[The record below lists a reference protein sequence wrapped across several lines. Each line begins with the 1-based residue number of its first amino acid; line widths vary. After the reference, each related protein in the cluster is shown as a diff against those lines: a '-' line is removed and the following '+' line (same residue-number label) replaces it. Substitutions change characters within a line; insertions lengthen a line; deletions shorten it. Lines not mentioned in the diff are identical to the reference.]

1 MPWYLREQTEKHLR
15 ADSILTKTSI
25 RVRSITAQADLL
37 DILCYDLLSSY
48 AGGRSREKVEIDF
61 PKFGFLRLLH
71 RPVIVRNCDCA
82 SHGPL
87 SSGES
92 QSGEVS
98 GADMKEL
105 MSTFC
110 RPSLKSSFRESIGK
124 LRILS
129 RPVSNACLFA
139 LRSLTLQQYT
149 QLY

>member
-1 MPWYLREQTEKHLR
+1 
-15 ADSILTKTSI
+15 
-25 RVRSITAQADLL
+25 
-37 DILCYDLLSSY
+37 
-48 AGGRSREKVEIDF
+48 VEIDF
-61 PKFGFLRLLH
+61 PKFGFLKLLH

-82 SHGPL
+82 SQGPL

-98 GADMKEL
+98 GADTKEL
-105 MSTFC
+105 TSTFC

-139 LRSLTLQQYT
+139 LPSLTLQQHT